1 MARPGRQC
9 APQRELT
16 QWAWNPGELLA
27 QTPTDHYFWCWYKCF
42 KRIIMKINKKCIYI
56 SNLPVSRAA
65 SAKVQ
70 VNGIIFNDKVWIKGR
85 VLLNSELGAGKG
97 DSFLPIIA
105 KLLLAITSVGKCNG
119 LWVRQIKK
127 TANSVTTLVSR
138 AKLDEILNISFL
150 SRALTLPI
158 SLSYNRI

>member
-1 MARPGRQC
+1 
-9 APQRELT
+9 
-16 QWAWNPGELLA
+16 
-27 QTPTDHYFWCWYKCF
+27 
-42 KRIIMKINKKCIYI
+42 MKINKKCIYI

-127 TANSVTTLVSR
+127 TTNSVTTLVSR